1 MKKKILAMVLSLA
14 MAATMLPATS
24 VQAADGVTAAAPTQ
38 LSDEIV
44 DLGLSASSVKSD
56 YTASWEKLAGI
67 NENWEPTVSNDGTG
81 KGWGN
86 YPQAEGSKHCVQ
98 YNWNA
103 PVTTN
108 WMQIFWYDDGGGTR
122 IPPTLTIQYRNDK
135 IVSPDDPTV
144 PAPDDDEGWTNVT
157 MITDYADAQMTDQYN
172 TIGFEEI
179 TATSIRLVMP
189 IRQGASAMGIYRW
202 KVMAPLSGEAADQRD
217 KDALT
222 LPAQTDEAFN
232 LPSKT
237 ISGKAISWESSNTAI
252 TVDGTTAKVAKV
264 AEETDVTMTAKVDGG
279 VFKSIIVKV
288 LPSAEKIDL
297 STITVPGY
305 PYTTEYTGAAQW
317 PRNVGTLNID
327 GTELSENI
335 NYTCSGTFQTDGPIN
350 AGEKTVILTAKEG
363 DKLCTGSITLT
374 YTITP
379 KVLREE
385 NVTLEQEEYTYVE
398 GTPIEPAVIVKA
410 TVIST
415 ETWQPVEVVL
425 EKDKDYT
432 VTYSN
437 NTAPGAGMVTV
448 TGKGNFSGTIQKSFS
463 INEAGKTA
471 IGAATVTLEK
481 DTYLET
487 GAAIEPGVTSVVLG
501 EKTLTKDTDYSVS
514 YMNNEVPGTAEV
526 VIAGKGDYTGSVK
539 KTFTILK
546 DLNKTEIV
554 LSNNGIYEYTG
565 EAISPF
571 IEVVRY
577 GSQELK
583 WQQDWMPVMPEEDVI
598 NPGTYEIG
606 ITCEGITGKDFGGSK
621 TITFKVVKTLTEADV
636 TVNGEYMQTGAQ
648 IKPDITVKVTLKE
661 NGEDVEKTLVK
672 DTDYTVEYGENI
684 TVGEE
689 AGTVIVKGKGDY
701 AGTVTKKFAIKEDPN
716 FNNKIDLGGVTVT
729 FPNEGK
735 YEYTGAKIQP
745 TATVKDGETPLVN
758 ESDYTAEYPQ
768 DVISVGEK
776 SVTVN
781 PGSNGKYKNSKAASY
796 EIKARTLTDSNAEVT
811 LTMPGNIEEG
821 TQIKPEVS
829 VKVTVNNYAHEWYQE
844 GDAAITHDLAKDTDY
859 TVEYGENKTPGA
871 EAGTVIITGKGNYA
885 GSVVKKFDIPGSGQE
900 VTKTDLK
907 DAVVTVPNCTYN
919 KKPQA
924 PAVTVKVGGKT
935 LVKDTD
941 YTVSY
946 ANNVNAGTAKALIT
960 AKEGSAY
967 TGSAEKSFTINKA
980 NATIKAKNITKTA
993 GEKNF
998 SFGASVNSGGKLSYK
1013 SSKTKII
1020 KVVKGKAQIT
1030 GVGTSKITITAAAT
1044 ANYKAAAKTIN
1055 IKVNKPKRA
1064 TLSKAESKKSG
1075 QLKISWKKDAKAA
1088 GYKVIYSTDK
1098 KFKNKKAARTVTIKK
1113 NKTVSK
1119 TIKKLKKGKKYYVKV
1134 CSYAKIGKKE
1144 VLGSYS
1150 KVKSVKIK
1158 K

>member
-1 MKKKILAMVLSLA
+1 M
-14 MAATMLPATS
+14 
-24 VQAADGVTAAAPTQ
+24 
-38 LSDEIV
+38 
-44 DLGLSASSVKSD
+44 
-56 YTASWEKLAGI
+56 
-67 NENWEPTVSNDGTG
+67 
-81 KGWGN
+81 
-86 YPQAEGSKHCVQ
+86 
-98 YNWNA
+98 
-103 PVTTN
+103 
-108 WMQIFWYDDGGGTR
+108 
-122 IPPTLTIQYRNDK
+122 
-135 IVSPDDPTV
+135 
-144 PAPDDDEGWTNVT
+144 
-157 MITDYADAQMTDQYN
+157 
-172 TIGFEEI
+172 
-179 TATSIRLVMP
+179 
-189 IRQGASAMGIYRW
+189 
-202 KVMAPLSGEAADQRD
+202 
-217 KDALT
+217 
-222 LPAQTDEAFN
+222 
-232 LPSKT
+232 
-237 ISGKAISWESSNTAI
+237 
-252 TVDGTTAKVAKV
+252 
-264 AEETDVTMTAKVDGG
+264 
-279 VFKSIIVKV
+279 
-288 LPSAEKIDL
+288 PSAEKIDL

-829 VKVTVNNYAHEWYQE
+829 VKVTVNDYAHEWYQE